1 MIEYELII
9 KIAFKSLILIQR
21 VLSSN
26 NLLLSE
32 TNSYKAYKNEI
43 LVRSEN
49 GIILTTC
56 YMQIS
61 KYMTST
67 DGLHRPFD

>member
-1 MIEYELII
+1 MSYMKYDI
-9 KIAFKSLILIQR
+9 LILR
-21 VLSSN
+21 VRHKN
-26 NLLLSE
+26 NLLLLE
-32 TNSYKAYKNEI
+32 TNSNQVYKDEI
-43 LVRSEN
+43 LVRGEN

-61 KYMTST
+61 NYLTST